1 MRHLGPVVV
10 GVDGSERSVE
20 AWPSRMCSGP
30 RSSAGWSSHMCIP
43 FGGCCVREVAEST
56 FKQIREHLPSLPERR
71 LQLVAESSP
80 AAGLMRWRN
89 EKGRR

>member
-1 MRHLGPVVV
+1 
-10 GVDGSERSVE
+10 
-20 AWPSRMCSGP
+20 
-30 RSSAGWSSHMCIP
+30 
-43 FGGCCVREVAEST
+43 VREVAEST
-56 FKQIREHLPSLPERR
+56 FKQIREDLPSLPERR